1 MIDNTEE
8 FEVVRGTENVFQDL
22 GRKNASLEHARALI
36 AAKIVHILNAKKL
49 STREAEKITG
59 VAYTEFSKI
68 RNSRLSRFTMDRM
81 ISILNKLDSQI
92 EVNISFKTTPRIIQD
107 GFRA

>member
-1 MIDNTEE
+1 MNDNTDDY
-8 FEVVRGTENVFQDL
+8 VQGSGNVFQDL
-22 GRKNASLEHARALI
+22 ERKNASLEQARALI

-49 STREAEKITG
+49 STREAEKLTG
-59 VAYTEFSKI
+59 VAHTEFSRI
-68 RNSRLSRFTMDRM
+68 RNARLSRFTMDRM
-81 ISILNKLDSQI
+81 ISILSKLDSQI